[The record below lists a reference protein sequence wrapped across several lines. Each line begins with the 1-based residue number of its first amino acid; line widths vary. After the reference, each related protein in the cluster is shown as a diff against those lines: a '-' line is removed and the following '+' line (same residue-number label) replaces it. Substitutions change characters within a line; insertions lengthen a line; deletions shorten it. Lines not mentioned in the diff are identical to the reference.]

1 MIQKTALRVIKSKRL
16 VLLALI
22 MSSILQ
28 SLSIVGQ
35 AWLFA
40 TLIHNLVFLDHT
52 VLDESNTITW
62 LAVFIILRLVF
73 SYIQEHVSSSLGHSV
88 KSILRRPV

>member
-35 AWLFA
+35 AWFFA

-52 VLDESNTITW
+52 VLDE
-62 LAVFIILRLVF
+62 L
-73 SYIQEHVSSSLGHSV
+73 IQLPGLQYSLYYV
-88 KSILRRPV
+88 

>member
-35 AWLFA
+35 AWFFA
-40 TLIHNLVFLDHT
+40 TLIHNLVFL
-52 VLDESNTITW
+52 V
-62 LAVFIILRLVF
+62 
-73 SYIQEHVSSSLGHSV
+73 SYCVG
-88 KSILRRPV
+88 

>member
-22 MSSILQ
+22 MFSILQ

-35 AWLFA
+35 PWFCA
-40 TLIHNLVFLDHT
+40 TLIHNLVFFEHT
-52 VLDESNTITW
+52 MLDEFNTITW
-62 LAVFIILRLVF
+62 LAVFII
-73 SYIQEHVSSSLGHSV
+73 
-88 KSILRRPV
+88 

>member
-1 MIQKTALRVIKSKRL
+1 MKVWPFCEACCSGTPHFYGKMNVILIKLDLKGLDMIQKTALRVIKSKRL

-35 AWLFA
+35 AW
-40 TLIHNLVFLDHT
+40 FLPH
-52 VLDESNTITW
+52 
-62 LAVFIILRLVF
+62 
-73 SYIQEHVSSSLGHSV
+73 
-88 KSILRRPV
+88 

>member
-35 AWLFA
+35 AWFFA

-62 LAVFIILRLVF
+62 LAGIHYITFSVFLYTGTCIV
-73 SYIQEHVSSSLGHSV
+73 
-88 KSILRRPV
+88 

>member
-35 AWLFA
+35 AWFFA
-40 TLIHNLVFLDHT
+40 TLIYNLVFLDHT

-62 LAVFIILRLVF
+62 LAGFIILRLVF
-73 SYIQEHVSSSLGHSV
+73 SYIQEHVSSSFGSFC
-88 KSILRRPV
+88 

>member
-35 AWLFA
+35 AW
-40 TLIHNLVFLDHT
+40 FLPH
-52 VLDESNTITW
+52 
-62 LAVFIILRLVF
+62 
-73 SYIQEHVSSSLGHSV
+73 
-88 KSILRRPV
+88 